1 MKSTNLVISR
11 RNKNNDQIVEL
22 NLSAIANDI
31 IPIFTDTES
40 EYIDFDF
47 NNDNASINISLQDI
61 YKENKDSLIFLE
73 KMLKNENDI
82 SDATFN
88 YENDVYNIIT
98 ISLKEKYI
106 DFQIDMPFFIYLKL
120 ELSKTAII
128 ALIKCILEKFRIEN
142 NLRKV

>member
-1 MKSTNLVISR
+1 MKSNLVISR

-22 NLSAIANDI
+22 NLSAVANDI

-40 EYIDFDF
+40 EYLDFDF
-47 NNDNASINISLQDI
+47 DNDNTNIIISLQDI
-61 YKENKDSLIFLE
+61 YKENEDSLIFLE

-106 DFQIDMPFFIYLKL
+106 DFQLDMPFFIYLKL

-128 ALIKCILEKFRIEN
+128 AFN
-142 NLRKV
+142 